1 MSRHYESNNIT
12 HDIINLSAVEL
23 RELYGIE
30 FYENPDKKYGP
41 VFDPVSK
48 KEFASVQDWVADQ
61 VQQEQWENLSQ
72 TGSDGWLD
80 DEDFY

>member
-1 MSRHYESNNIT
+1 
-12 HDIINLSAVEL
+12 
-23 RELYGIE
+23 
-30 FYENPDKKYGP
+30 

-72 TGSDGWLD
+72 TGSDDWLD